1 MTNGTKIP
9 VRNLEDLHV
18 YQLARAL
25 RRDIWELTKSLPQE
39 ERYVLIPQMRRAAL
53 SVTNNIAE
61 GFGRYHFQEN
71 IRFCLLA
78 RGSAF
83 ELLDDIGA
91 CADEHYLNAPQAD
104 SYRSRIIE
112 LVKVLNNYVSSLRR
126 LKSGVNGRT
135 VPSDGD
141 YSITQLH
148 NYSSS
153 EGGFTFIEIM
163 VVVAILAIL
172 AALVVPRVMGR
183 TDEAKRTAAK
193 VQIRN
198 IEGGLQLY
206 KLDNGVY
213 PSTEQGLKALVDK
226 PTTGVIPKK
235 WKPEGYLAK
244 VPDDPWGNI
253 YKYVSPVPKG
263 DYEIISFGT
272 DGEAGGEGKNA
283 DITNFNLD
291 KD

>member
-1 MTNGTKIP
+1 MKGNAMTTRTRPPI
-9 VRNLEDLHV
+9 RNLEDLYV

-25 RRDIWELTKSLPQE
+25 RKDIWSLAKGLPQE
-39 ERYVLIPQMRRAAL
+39 ERYVLTPQMRRAAL
-53 SVTNNIAE
+53 SVTHNIAE
-61 GFGRYHFQEN
+61 GFGRYHLPEN
-71 IRFCLLA
+71 IHFCLLA

-83 ELLDDIGA
+83 ELLDDILA
-91 CADEHYLNAPQAD
+91 CKDAAYLDSSQAD
-104 SYRSRIIE
+104 DYRTQIMD
-112 LVKVLNNYVSSLRR
+112 LVKALNGYIFSLRR
-126 LKSGVNGRT
+126 LKTESNFF
-135 VPSDGD
+135 
-141 YSITQLH
+141 I
-148 NYSSS
+148 SSAS
-153 EGGFTFIEIM
+153 QHGFTFIEIM

-206 KLDNGVY
+206 KLDNGIY
-213 PSTEQGLKALVDK
+213 PTTEQGLKALVEK

-244 VPDDPWGNI
+244 VPDDPWGNP
-253 YKYVSPVPKG
+253 YKYVSPTPKG
-263 DYEIISFGT
+263 DYEVTSFGT
-272 DGEAGGEGKNA
+272 DGEPGGEGKNA